1 MDYEFISPPDSLPP
15 LQEHPDYVKGIAYI
29 EAGQWQQAVESLQ
42 LLPRIYPDEAELK
55 ELLEE
60 AQMRVTMARFRPA
73 RKSKRRRP
81 HRTRRLLAGALVAM
95 ISALL
100 LYTAYA
106 LWINPLLVQELRLRQ
121 VTRLRDLADEA
132 IVAGDYTQ
140 ARQALE
146 QLQEILPKDPETKA
160 ALSRIE
166 EAEKLSALYQ
176 EAEALIATES
186 WDQALETLTELQ
198 SLDAQYRDLPRL
210 LQLVQEAQELDK
222 QFQAAE
228 AAFAQGDWAEAVARY
243 EVLQQANITFK
254 FEETQARLFESQLK
268 YGQMLLTEGSTDP
281 AQVSEALE
289 HLSAALKVRPMDSE
303 ALDERHLAE
312 TYLAA
317 LNAGDRDQ
325 TIELLQ
331 TIYDQRPDYAGQ
343 AAAQLLYTNLLTRAD
358 TFLQTDNKAAALDDY
373 QTAATLSVEDPSEA
387 QEKLNEL
394 TAETSP

>member
-15 LQEHPDYVKGIAYI
+15 LHEHPDYVKGMAYI
-29 EAGQWQQAVESLQ
+29 EAGQWQQAVEMLQ
-42 LLPRIYPDEAELK
+42 LLHKIYPDEAELK
-55 ELLEE
+55 ELLDE
-60 AQMRVTMARFRPA
+60 AQMRVTMARFQPA
-73 RKSKRRRP
+73 RKSKRGRR
-81 HRTRRLLAGALVAM
+81 HRTRRLLAGALVTI

-100 LYTAYA
+100 LYAAYE

-121 VTRLRDLADEA
+121 VTRLRSLADEA

-176 EAEALIATES
+176 EAEALIATGS

-198 SLDAQYRDLPRL
+198 SLDAQYRDLPQL
-210 LQLVQEAQELDK
+210 LQVVQEAQELDK

-228 AAFAQGDWAEAVARY
+228 EAFAQGDWAEAVAGY
-243 EVLQQANITFK
+243 EVLQQANISFK
-254 FEETQARLFESQLK
+254 FEEIQARLFESQLK
-268 YGQMLLTEGSTDP
+268 YGQMLLTEGGTDP

-289 HLSAALKVRPMDSE
+289 HVSAALKVRPMDSE
-303 ALDERHLAE
+303 ALDERRLAE

-317 LNAGDRDQ
+317 LTSGDRDQ

-358 TFLQTDNKAAALDDY
+358 AFLQTDNKAAALDDY

-387 QEKLNEL
+387 QEKLSEL
-394 TAETSP
+394 K